1 MRIPAILFL
10 LGFLTAPA
18 VAEERNWAEVVA
30 YRAGSLTAPLRSFT
44 LLQSGQPVL
53 ALTNGS
59 YVTLRLSPGTYQFGI
74 ADYKATWSRTL
85 EADTRYYLRLGVS
98 GSNLEPELK
107 LEQAVPATAKAELEG
122 LRELELEAPAG
133 SAPAP

>member
-1 MRIPAILFL
+1 MRIPATLVL
-10 LGFLTAPA
+10 LGALAANAF
-18 VAEERNWAEVVA
+18 AEERNWAEVIA

-59 YVTLRLSPGTYQFGI
+59 YVTLQLSPGMHQFGI
-74 ADYKATWSRTL
+74 ADHKTTWSRTL

-122 LRELELEAPAG
+122 LRELELEAAAD